1 MVSSFISSP
10 LPYIALL
17 IAHLIWGGNFV
28 VAKITLEEFPP
39 ASLALFRFAFASLL
53 LAPFFFANSKKSHL
67 DKKDFPKLILVG
79 ILMITLNITFFFE
92 GIKRTT
98 AINASVLTLVIPSI
112 SVLLGWIMLR
122 EKIYLLNLF
131 GILLGLIGAVVI
143 IGLPAILQGNFSPE
157 MMLGNL
163 LIILACLVWVLG
175 AVFSKE
181 LLKKYSSLTVT
192 AVIFMVGTIT
202 FLIPALKEYL
212 VDPSWPQQIT
222 FLGFLGLLYMTFLSS
237 VSAYFLFEWGL
248 FRLGVIKAD
257 LLQYIEPFVASSLAI
272 FILGETLSPTF
283 LAGTLLIVVGVYLG
297 TLAKEIHHR
306 HKFHRH

>member
-17 IAHLIWGGNFV
+17 IAHLIWGANFV

-39 ASLALFRFAFASLL
+39 SSLALFRFAFASLL
-53 LAPFFFANSKKSHL
+53 LAPFFFGHHKGVKIE
-67 DKKDFPKLILVG
+67 KKDFPKLILVG

-112 SVLLGWIMLR
+112 SVLLGWIMLK
-122 EKIYLLNLF
+122 EKIYLLNLL
-131 GILLGLIGAVVI
+131 GILLGLIGAVVV
-143 IGLPAILQGNFSPE
+143 IGLPEILLGNFSPE
-157 MMLGNL
+157 VMLGNI

-202 FLIPALKEYL
+202 FIIPALKEYL
-212 VDPSWPQQIT
+212 SDPSWPQQVT

-248 FRLGVIKAD
+248 FKLGVIKAD
-257 LLQYIEPFVASSLAI
+257 LLQYIEPFVASILAI

-283 LAGTLLIVVGVYLG
+283 LAGTLLIGVGVYLG